1 MAPLRPDHDSPPPA
15 PRGQVFACVVSAVLW
30 ALTLGFVLGAAQV
43 ARALWSGR
51 VWMTY
56 RGEVI
61 TAAEM
66 RLQLGFFAL
75 AAVVCC
81 LLAWYWHRSWRR
93 QS

>member
-1 MAPLRPDHDSPPPA
+1 MAALTPDDGSPPPA
-15 PRGQVFACVVSAVLW
+15 PRGQAFARIASAVLW

-66 RLQLGFFAL
+66 RLQLGFFVL
-75 AAVVCC
+75 AALVCC
-81 LLAWYWHRSWRR
+81 LLAWYWHRSWRGR
-93 QS
+93 S